1 MWESSDGTLEW
12 WQDCDVVTSFVLIA
26 RGPGNAGVNKAFG
39 HRDSS
44 QACLKSLCCR
54 SGMTK
59 LSCLG
64 YLEINVQADVD
75 CCCWSLALRLPA
87 GVPVGQ
93 GGTLGCLLAPW
104 SS

>member
-12 WQDCDVVTSFVLIA
+12 WQDCDVVTSFVLTA

-39 HRDSS
+39 HHDSS
-44 QACLKSLCCR
+44 EHVPQVSLCCH

-75 CCCWSLALRLPA
+75 CCC
-87 GVPVGQ
+87 
-93 GGTLGCLLAPW
+93 
-104 SS
+104 